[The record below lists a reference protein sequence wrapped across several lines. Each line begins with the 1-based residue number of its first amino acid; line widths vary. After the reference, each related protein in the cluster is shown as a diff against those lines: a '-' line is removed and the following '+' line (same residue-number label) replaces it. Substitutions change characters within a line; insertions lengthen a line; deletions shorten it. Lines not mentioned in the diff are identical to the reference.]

1 MVLFALFRE
10 LWMLWVKL
18 VTEFDAYSV
27 VIEHLDMQNLKNGI
41 ESMFRNL
48 KSLSC

>member
-1 MVLFALFRE
+1 MVLFAPFRE
-10 LWMLWVKL
+10 LRMLWVKS
-18 VTEFDAYSV
+18 VTELVHILV
-27 VIEHLDMQNLKNGI
+27 VIGQVDIQNLKNGI